1 MKVVHVVGTRPN
13 FMKASSVLAALR
25 DNPGVHQVL
34 IHTGQH
40 YELNMSDIFFRQ
52 LDIPAPDLNL
62 DVGSGTHAEQ
72 TAKVMLSLESVLLEK
87 SPDLVFVYGDVNST
101 LAAALVCA
109 KSHIPLAHVEA
120 GLRSFDRRMPEEINR
135 LVTDQMA
142 DFLFTSCKDADDNLK
157 QEGISPKNIHFV
169 GNVMIDTLVRLLPE
183 AQVRWDTLKKKLR
196 IGEYALVT
204 LHRPSNVDYTEVLSN
219 LVTTLV
225 KMSNDIPIIFPA
237 HPRTRMRISEYQLDF
252 PEHRFRLLD
261 PLGYLEFI
269 ALELHANVVI
279 TDSGG
284 IQEETTYL
292 GIPCL
297 TVRETT
303 ERPVTINMG
312 TNVLVGHDT
321 DRLIQEVEA
330 ILNGV
335 SKKGK
340 IPPLW
345 DGHASERI
353 ASIIA

>member
-1 MKVVHVVGTRPN
+1 
-13 FMKASSVLAALR
+13 
-25 DNPGVHQVL
+25 
-34 IHTGQH
+34 
-40 YELNMSDIFFRQ
+40 
-52 LDIPAPDLNL
+52 
-62 DVGSGTHAEQ
+62 
-72 TAKVMLSLESVLLEK
+72 
-87 SPDLVFVYGDVNST
+87 
-101 LAAALVCA
+101 
-109 KSHIPLAHVEA
+109 
-120 GLRSFDRRMPEEINR
+120 MPEEINR
-135 LVTDQMA
+135 LVTDQLA

-157 QEGISPKNIHFV
+157 REGISPKNIHFV

-183 AQVRWDTLKKKLR
+183 AQVRWDTLKKTLR

-204 LHRPSNVDYTEVLSN
+204 FHRPSNVDYTEVLSK

-225 KMSNDIPIIFPA
+225 KMSNDIPIIFPV

-269 ALELHANVVI
+269 ALELHATVVI

-284 IQEETTYL
+284 IQEESTYL

-303 ERPVTINMG
+303 ERPITITMG

-335 SKKGK
+335 SKKAK

-353 ASIIA
+353 ARIIA